1 MAIEP
6 SVPGSSQSAQR
17 LQLSTGFAFP
27 DQLSEGLLRIR
38 LERGQE

>member
-6 SVPGSSQSAQR
+6 SIPGSSQSAQR
-17 LQLSTGFAFP
+17 LQPFTGFAFS

-38 LERGQE
+38 LERGRE